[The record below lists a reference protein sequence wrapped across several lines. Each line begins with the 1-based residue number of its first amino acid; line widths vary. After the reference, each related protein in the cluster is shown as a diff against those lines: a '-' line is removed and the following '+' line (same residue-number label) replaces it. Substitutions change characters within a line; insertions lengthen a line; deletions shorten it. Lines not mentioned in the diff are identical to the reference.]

1 LAPEIT
7 EPPYKEEFSDCH
19 GCTIKILDN
28 GYSIVIGAKYMGA
41 RVLEHPLKIF
51 IGIGS
56 ERGKAPHDY
65 LTLV

>member
-1 LAPEIT
+1 M
-7 EPPYKEEFSDCH
+7 YNSH
-19 GCTIKILDN
+19 
-28 GYSIVIGAKYMGA
+28 IGAKYMGT